1 VDGFRIDH
9 MMDDLDHKGLDK
21 NLFADFWT
29 PMFRALKA
37 RRPELRI
44 LAEQAGWGY
53 GQEFL
58 TRGHADLVFA
68 FPLRGAL
75 VQLDKHA
82 IVKALR
88 ATAAATPPGKDQVI
102 MLENHDIDRFMSLVD
117 GDQAKARAGAAIAL
131 MLKGEPLIYYGQE
144 LGMRGRPLQNAPVS
158 DGIQIPMR
166 EAFRWKADLAAPGS
180 ATWYQGPQRWWT
192 ERYNRSNDGV
202 SLEEEQARPDSLYHW
217 YRKLLALRRARP
229 ELREGS
235 QRILCD
241 DASAVLCILRE
252 QGTRR
257 TLLLVNLGHA
267 DARPA
272 LEPASAGNTPWV
284 DLLDGGAGTAVDTV
298 LHPMQVRVLGT
309 R

>member
-1 VDGFRIDH
+1 VDGFRLDH

-29 PMFRALKA
+29 PLIQALKA

-53 GQEFL
+53 GGEWL

-75 VQLDKHA
+75 VQLDKQA

-88 ATAAATPPGKDQVI
+88 ETAAVTPPGKDQVLL
-102 MLENHDIDRFMSLVD
+102 LENHDVDRFMSIVE
-117 GDQAKARAGAAIAL
+117 GDIARACAGAAIEL
-131 MLKGEPLIYYGQE
+131 TLKGEPLLYYGQE
-144 LGMRGRPLQNAPVS
+144 LGMRGKVIPHEDSDAAHIPL
-158 DGIQIPMR
+158 R
-166 EAFRWKADLAAPGS
+166 EAFRWSADLDAAGS
-180 ATWYQGPQRWWT
+180 AIWYRGGERWWT
-192 ERYNRSNDGV
+192 GRYNRSHDGV
-202 SLEEEQARPDSLYHW
+202 SLEEERARPDSLYAW
-217 YRKLLALRRARP
+217 YRKLLALRQERP
-229 ELREGS
+229 ELSRGE

-241 DASAVLCILRE
+241 DASAVLCILRT

-257 TLLLVNLGHA
+257 TLLLVNLGDT

-272 LEPASAGNTPWV
+272 LGEALPEASHWR
-284 DLLDGGAGTAVDTV
+284 DLLDDGPVDALDAS
-298 LHPMQVRVLGT
+298 LHPMQVRLLGT
-309 R
+309 N